1 MLGPGTVA
9 AVGDIERGLAVVA
22 TLPEIGN
29 VRPSDGDSAGARGER
44 RGRWHQG
51 EERREEVIV
60 DLRIR

>member
-29 VRPSDGDSAGARGER
+29 VRPSDDDGVGMRGER
-44 RGRWHQG
+44 GTGVGVGGKR
-51 EERREEVIV
+51 ERERSY
-60 DLRIR
+60 